1 MKEQAQTIMDEYYRA
16 YFSENKWFK
25 SDRKGVAAVLRTAA
39 LYCKRDNLIL
49 LSLAEELETLN
60 ELAQEPQST

>member
-1 MKEQAQTIMDEYYRA
+1 MKEQAKTIIDEFYRA
-16 YFSENKWFK
+16 YFDGNLN
-25 SDRKGVAAVLRTAA
+25 DRKGVAAVLRTTA

-60 ELAQEPQST
+60 EVAQDTQST